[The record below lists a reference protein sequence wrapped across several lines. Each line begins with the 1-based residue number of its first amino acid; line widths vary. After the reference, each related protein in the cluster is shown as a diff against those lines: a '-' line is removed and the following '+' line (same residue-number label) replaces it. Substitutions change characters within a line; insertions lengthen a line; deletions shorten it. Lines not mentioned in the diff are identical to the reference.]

1 MLNLCCIR
9 WLSGAVE
16 NPTGVSSTFSKSR
29 FQSKDIKIDM
39 RDLLVAQIM
48 DNSFRCCFSLSRMA
62 RVKLDKNYV
71 SRFYIGGSEG
81 VDARWG
87 TMMIID
93 IVHNELLSFDCRR
106 TILSLISGC

>member
-1 MLNLCCIR
+1 
-9 WLSGAVE
+9 
-16 NPTGVSSTFSKSR
+16 
-29 FQSKDIKIDM
+29 
-39 RDLLVAQIM
+39 
-48 DNSFRCCFSLSRMA
+48 MA